1 MCIWWSFLL
10 SSLVLV
16 IAEEGSL
23 KKEALRSI
31 NATNNYSTFVKS
43 LREPKASGHNH
54 VWPELKFG
62 WKIVVGSIIGFLG
75 AAFGSVGGV
84 GGGGIFVPML
94 TLVLRFDPKSATAIS
109 KCMITGAAVSTVYCN
124 LRLRHPTMEMPVID
138 YDLAMLMQPMLLL
151 GINIGVAFNVIL
163 ADWMV
168 TVLLILLFTGL
179 STLAFLRGVASWKKE
194 TKLKKEAAQ
203 IMLAN
208 GGGTFPCC
216 PITSP
221 QKKAKVCIL
230 ENVYWKQF
238 GLICF
243 VWVASLALQI
253 TKQVHGGFGG
263 LHDVLD
269 ITAIIV
275 SRGRVKLFMLEK
287 LHFHGL
293 LVTSG
298 AKEAWT
304 WLGRWQLLSRCYGEE
319 EDWIT
324 CSDVGDSPTGARPGG
339 DQSRGS
345 PRDESVGGD
354 NISHDSKALLS
365 GALNKDGFIKPRS
378 VREGNPNGLTDRR
391 PWQDDKSWGHA
402 LWWEGSP
409 SGRCCASDSR
419 PETGPRVADQ
429 HMEKVE
435 DPSEDS
441 KSWSERHVE
450 KTYLSASKE
459 LENPEASRKEI
470 LKAPKQVQVRLQSL
484 HKGSVI
490 SACREERETV
500 LLTSG
505 TPGHNIFE
513 PRKLYN
519 NLLNSVLGGEFV
531 TGMIPVCFG
540 VSWFEAFGLYKGWR
554 KISSNNNDSISNLR
568 PWQLIILCIFGIV
581 AGTVGALLGLG
592 GGFIMGPL
600 FLELGVPPE
609 VSTATST
616 FIMVF
621 SSSIA
626 VVEYYLLKRF
636 PVPYAVCLTVVA
648 TFAAFVG
655 QHAVRK
661 VIAVLGRASLIIF
674 TLAFIILISTISLG
688 GIGISNMIKKIH
700 HHENMGFESL
710 CKYNA

>member
-1 MCIWWSFLL
+1 MGGVRGKWRVVRAVMCIWWSFVLP
-10 SSLVLV
+10 SLVLV

-23 KKEALRSI
+23 KKEALGSI
-31 NATNNYSTFVKS
+31 NATNVKS
-43 LREPKASGHNH
+43 FREPKASGHNH
-54 VWPELKFG
+54 VCPELKFG

-94 TLVLRFDPKSATAIS
+94 TLILRFDPKSATAIS
-109 KCMITGAAVSTVYCN
+109 KCMITGAALSTVYCN

-138 YDLAMLMQPMLLL
+138 YDLAVLMQPMLLL

-168 TVLLILLFTGL
+168 TVLLILLFTG
-179 STLAFLRGVASWKKE
+179 
-194 TKLKKEAAQ
+194 
-203 IMLAN
+203 
-208 GGGTFPCC
+208 GTFPGC

-253 TKQVHGGFGG
+253 TKQ
-263 LHDVLD
+263 
-269 ITAIIV
+269 
-275 SRGRVKLFMLEK
+275 
-287 LHFHGL
+287 
-293 LVTSG
+293 
-298 AKEAWT
+298 
-304 WLGRWQLLSRCYGEE
+304 
-319 EDWIT
+319 
-324 CSDVGDSPTGARPGG
+324 
-339 DQSRGS
+339 
-345 PRDESVGGD
+345 
-354 NISHDSKALLS
+354 
-365 GALNKDGFIKPRS
+365 
-378 VREGNPNGLTDRR
+378 
-391 PWQDDKSWGHA
+391 
-402 LWWEGSP
+402 
-409 SGRCCASDSR
+409 
-419 PETGPRVADQ
+419 
-429 HMEKVE
+429 
-435 DPSEDS
+435 
-441 KSWSERHVE
+441 
-450 KTYLSASKE
+450 
-459 LENPEASRKEI
+459 
-470 LKAPKQVQVRLQSL
+470 
-484 HKGSVI
+484 
-490 SACREERETV
+490 
-500 LLTSG
+500 
-505 TPGHNIFE
+505 
-513 PRKLYN
+513 
-519 NLLNSVLGGEFV
+519 
-531 TGMIPVCFG
+531 IPVCFG

-661 VIAVLGRASLIIF
+661 VFFHRLQPIASIPSSPVVTAAPSFASLSSPHSPLEQRKVAGHPPSPPVFAPASASAQTAIF
-674 TLAFIILISTISLG
+674 RPLFKFMIKADVGGGKFCVVHVVDVLIYVFEIKFDLEYGIQSSRSRVGASSRILYYKKFQLGTNIQSFCIVSAPPAIEDQDKVENTTKRERSGDETVHKAKYFLGCLSEQNCNLSYHLGDFNGSLG
-688 GIGISNMIKKIH
+688 VLFDVGMAMLGALDVHLFNSALVVN
-700 HHENMGFESL
+700 GLSRESHVDAL
-710 CKYNA
+710 I

>member
-1 MCIWWSFLL
+1 MGGVRGKWRVVRAVMCIWWSFDLA
-10 SSLVLV
+10 SLVLV

-23 KKEALRSI
+23 KKEALGSI
-31 NATNNYSTFVKS
+31 NATNDYSTFVKS

-94 TLVLRFDPKSATAIS
+94 TLILRFDPKSATAIS

-138 YDLAMLMQPMLLL
+138 YDLAVLMQPMLLL

-253 TKQVHGGFGG
+253 TKQNY
-263 LHDVLD
+263 
-269 ITAIIV
+269 T
-275 SRGRVKLFMLEK
+275 
-287 LHFHGL
+287 
-293 LVTSG
+293 T
-298 AKEAWT
+298 
-304 WLGRWQLLSRCYGEE
+304 
-319 EDWIT
+319 T
-324 CSDVGDSPTGARPGG
+324 CST
-339 DQSRGS
+339 
-345 PRDESVGGD
+345 
-354 NISHDSKALLS
+354 
-365 GALNKDGFIKPRS
+365 
-378 VREGNPNGLTDRR
+378 
-391 PWQDDKSWGHA
+391 
-402 LWWEGSP
+402 
-409 SGRCCASDSR
+409 
-419 PETGPRVADQ
+419 
-429 HMEKVE
+429 
-435 DPSEDS
+435 
-441 KSWSERHVE
+441 
-450 KTYLSASKE
+450 
-459 LENPEASRKEI
+459 
-470 LKAPKQVQVRLQSL
+470 
-484 HKGSVI
+484 
-490 SACREERETV
+490 
-500 LLTSG
+500 
-505 TPGHNIFE
+505 
-513 PRKLYN
+513 LYWVV
-519 NLLNSVLGGEFV
+519 NLLQ
-531 TGMIPVCFG
+531 IPICFG

-626 VVEYYLLKRF
+626 IVEYYLLKRF
-636 PVPYAVCLTVVA
+636 PVTYAVCLTVVA

-661 VIAVLGRASLIIF
+661 VNAVLGRASLIIF

>member
-1 MCIWWSFLL
+1 MGGIRGKWRVVMCIWWSFLL

-23 KKEALRSI
+23 KKEALGSI

-94 TLVLRFDPKSATAIS
+94 TLILRFDPKSATAIS

-124 LRLRHPTMEMPVID
+124 LRLRHPTMEMPLID
-138 YDLAMLMQPMLLL
+138 YDLAVLMQPMLLL

-194 TKLKKEAAQ
+194 TKLKK
-203 IMLAN
+203 
-208 GGGTFPCC
+208 
-216 PITSP
+216 
-221 QKKAKVCIL
+221 VCIL

-253 TKQVHGGFGG
+253 TKQNY
-263 LHDVLD
+263 
-269 ITAIIV
+269 T
-275 SRGRVKLFMLEK
+275 K
-287 LHFHGL
+287 
-293 LVTSG
+293 
-298 AKEAWT
+298 
-304 WLGRWQLLSRCYGEE
+304 
-319 EDWIT
+319 T
-324 CSDVGDSPTGARPGG
+324 CST
-339 DQSRGS
+339 
-345 PRDESVGGD
+345 
-354 NISHDSKALLS
+354 
-365 GALNKDGFIKPRS
+365 
-378 VREGNPNGLTDRR
+378 
-391 PWQDDKSWGHA
+391 
-402 LWWEGSP
+402 
-409 SGRCCASDSR
+409 
-419 PETGPRVADQ
+419 
-429 HMEKVE
+429 
-435 DPSEDS
+435 
-441 KSWSERHVE
+441 
-450 KTYLSASKE
+450 
-459 LENPEASRKEI
+459 
-470 LKAPKQVQVRLQSL
+470 
-484 HKGSVI
+484 
-490 SACREERETV
+490 
-500 LLTSG
+500 
-505 TPGHNIFE
+505 
-513 PRKLYN
+513 LYWVV
-519 NLLNSVLGGEFV
+519 NLLQ
-531 TGMIPVCFG
+531 IPVCFG

-609 VSTATST
+609 VSTAIST

-636 PVPYAVCLTVVA
+636 PVLYAVCLTVVA
-648 TFAAFVG
+648 TSAAFVG

>member
-1 MCIWWSFLL
+1 MQ
-10 SSLVLV
+10 
-16 IAEEGSL
+16 
-23 KKEALRSI
+23 
-31 NATNNYSTFVKS
+31 
-43 LREPKASGHNH
+43 
-54 VWPELKFG
+54 ELKFG

-138 YDLAMLMQPMLLL
+138 YDLAVLMQPMLLL

-168 TVLLILLFTGL
+168 TLKLFICFHVVLNL
-179 STLAFLRGVASWKKE
+179 S
-194 TKLKKEAAQ
+194 
-203 IMLAN
+203 
-208 GGGTFPCC
+208 GGTFPCC

-230 ENVYWKQF
+230 ENIYWKQF

-253 TKQVHGGFGG
+253 TKNY
-263 LHDVLD
+263 
-269 ITAIIV
+269 T
-275 SRGRVKLFMLEK
+275 
-287 LHFHGL
+287 
-293 LVTSG
+293 T
-298 AKEAWT
+298 
-304 WLGRWQLLSRCYGEE
+304 
-319 EDWIT
+319 T
-324 CSDVGDSPTGARPGG
+324 CST
-339 DQSRGS
+339 
-345 PRDESVGGD
+345 
-354 NISHDSKALLS
+354 
-365 GALNKDGFIKPRS
+365 
-378 VREGNPNGLTDRR
+378 
-391 PWQDDKSWGHA
+391 
-402 LWWEGSP
+402 
-409 SGRCCASDSR
+409 
-419 PETGPRVADQ
+419 
-429 HMEKVE
+429 
-435 DPSEDS
+435 
-441 KSWSERHVE
+441 
-450 KTYLSASKE
+450 
-459 LENPEASRKEI
+459 
-470 LKAPKQVQVRLQSL
+470 
-484 HKGSVI
+484 
-490 SACREERETV
+490 
-500 LLTSG
+500 
-505 TPGHNIFE
+505 
-513 PRKLYN
+513 LYWVV
-519 NLLNSVLGGEFV
+519 NLLQ
-531 TGMIPVCFG
+531 IPVCFG